1 LDDQLCL
8 FTLLY
13 APREQHER
21 ILADFVTP
29 IASDLR
35 DAPELHSLFFARY
48 NVPSWQV
55 RFRVLGRPDWVSGP
69 VFERVDRD
77 LVPLRDSGAVERVE
91 YAQYDREVERYGGD
105 EGMALAEKLFLHDS
119 LACLDLMAAERQG
132 LLAKTRREISMMMTE
147 RLLDLLG
154 FDRGQRL
161 AFYAYGH
168 RWTHEMGT
176 WGEKEIETVEAKY
189 QALKDGLQDLFTGE
203 QSRDPELLWGG
214 AEGAR
219 IAERY
224 VEASR
229 PVAAAIVEAHGAGR
243 IHQDLVYLAWSYAH
257 MSCNR
262 LGIDPTPEAMLR
274 YFIHRLYE
282 DGGGP
287 AG

>member
-1 LDDQLCL
+1 MEDQLCL

-29 IASDLR
+29 IARDVR

-55 RFRVLGRPDWVSGP
+55 RFRILGRPDWVSGP

-77 LVPLRDSGAVERVE
+77 LVPLRESGAVEGVE

-105 EGMALAEKLFLHDS
+105 LGMELAEKLFLHDS

-132 LLAKTRREISMMMTE
+132 LLAKTRREFSLLLTE

-154 FDRGQRL
+154 FDREQRL

-168 RWTHEMGT
+168 QWTREMGT
-176 WGEKEIETVEAKY
+176 WKEEEIATIEAKY
-189 QALKDGLQDLFTGE
+189 QALKPGLQDLFTGE
-203 QSRDPELLWGG
+203 QSQDPETLWGG
-214 AEGAR
+214 EEPAR
-219 IAERY
+219 IAARWQ
-224 VEASR
+224 EASR
-229 PVAAAIVEAHGAGR
+229 PVAREIRAAHDAGR
-243 IHQDLVYLAWSYAH
+243 ISQDLGYLAWSYAH

-262 LGIDPTPEAMLR
+262 LGIDPTP
-274 YFIHRLYE
+274 
-282 DGGGP
+282 
-287 AG
+287 